1 MSINYFG
8 TAHFIIDPVSLQDL
22 ISGLNLPW
30 SSLMKDEESKIET
43 NTSVEKESEKED
55 EARDIDS
62 LLEGKEEE
70 NVGVAEQPAA
80 PDKKREWA
88 IKVDLKENIDDFH
101 QRVPHMAHKV

>member
-1 MSINYFG
+1 
-8 TAHFIIDPVSLQDL
+8 
-22 ISGLNLPW
+22 
-30 SSLMKDEESKIET
+30 MKDEESKIET
-43 NTSVEKESEKED
+43 VTLVEKESEKED
-55 EARDIDS
+55 EARAIDS

-70 NVGVAEQPAA
+70 GVSVAEQPVA

>member
-1 MSINYFG
+1 
-8 TAHFIIDPVSLQDL
+8 
-22 ISGLNLPW
+22 
-30 SSLMKDEESKIET
+30 MKNEESEIET
-43 NTSVEKESEKED
+43 VTLVEKESEKED

-70 NVGVAEQPAA
+70 DVSVAEQPAA